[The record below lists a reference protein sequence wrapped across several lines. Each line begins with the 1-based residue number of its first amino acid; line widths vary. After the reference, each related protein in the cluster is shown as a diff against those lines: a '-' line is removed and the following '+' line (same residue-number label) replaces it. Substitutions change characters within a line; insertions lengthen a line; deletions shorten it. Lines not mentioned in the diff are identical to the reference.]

1 MALSLM
7 TLLHVIKKQSPGNFI
22 MHNIYTLNK
31 FLKDELSARETYRQ
45 AVAKLR
51 EDAGLGEAKSL
62 MPIYKNDID
71 AVFSQALMR
80 RLGENPCG
88 DS

>member
-1 MALSLM
+1 MALSINNAI
-7 TLLHVIKKQSPGNFI
+7 HVIKKQSQGSFI
-22 MHNIYTLNK
+22 VHNIYTLNK
-31 FLKDELSARETYRQ
+31 FLKDELSAREANRQ

-62 MPIYKNDID
+62 MPINKNDID

>member
-1 MALSLM
+1 M
-7 TLLHVIKKQSPGNFI
+7 
-22 MHNIYTLNK
+22 
-31 FLKDELSARETYRQ
+31 KDELSVRKTYPQ
-45 AVAKLR
+45 AMDKLR

-62 MPIYKNDID
+62 RPMYKNDID

>member
-1 MALSLM
+1 
-7 TLLHVIKKQSPGNFI
+7 
-22 MHNIYTLNK
+22 MHKIYTLNK

-45 AVAKLR
+45 AVDKLR

-71 AVFSQALMR
+71 AVFSQALIS
-80 RLGENPCG
+80 RLGETPCD
-88 DS
+88 DSGAWGT

>member
-1 MALSLM
+1 
-7 TLLHVIKKQSPGNFI
+7 
-22 MHNIYTLNK
+22 MHNIETLNK
-31 FLKDELSARETYRQ
+31 FLKDELSASETYRQ
-45 AVAKLR
+45 AVAKRR
-51 EDAGLGEAKSL
+51 ENTGLGEAKSL

-80 RLGENPCG
+80 RLGETPCG

>member
-1 MALSLM
+1 M

-45 AVAKLR
+45 AVATLR

-80 RLGENPCG
+80 RLGETPGG